1 MKKQYGLFWI
11 ALILVVVSVGTYLGH
26 YLIFHDEHHIFI
38 FLMGDLAFLPLEVLL
53 VGIVV
58 ERILSR
64 RETEEKIRK
73 LNMVISAFF
82 SEVGNP
88 LACMLLNATPQRDQ
102 IIENLDVKAKWKDPD
117 FKKAR
122 QFVEKNTS
130 VGFEGMDIAGLMDFL
145 RSKRSFML
153 TLIENPN
160 VLEHESFSDL
170 LLSEFHL
177 TEELDSRP
185 SLVNLTT
192 KDAAHINEDIKR
204 VYRHLIIHW
213 LNYMQ
218 HLKSNY
224 PYLYSHYLR
233 IHPFQSHPSA
243 VVE

>member
-1 MKKQYGLFWI
+1 MKKQQGLIWI
-11 ALILVVVSVGTYLGH
+11 ALILVVVSLSLYCTH

-38 FLMGDLAFLPLEVLL
+38 FLMHDLAFLPLEVLL

-64 RETEEKIRK
+64 REREEKMAK

-88 LACMLLNATPQRDQ
+88 LAAMLLNATPQKGR
-102 IIENLDVKAKWKDPD
+102 IIDSLHVKADWKDTD

-122 QFVEKNTS
+122 QFVEKNNL

-185 SLVNLTT
+185 SLVNLIP

-218 HLKSNY
+218 HLRSNY

-233 IHPFQSHPSA
+233 IHPFQPHPSA
-243 VVE
+243 IVE

>member
-1 MKKQYGLFWI
+1 MKKQYGLIWI
-11 ALILVVVSVGTYLGH
+11 ALILVAVSVSMYFVH
-26 YLIFHDEHHIFI
+26 YLIFHDTHHIFI
-38 FLMGDLAFLPLEVLL
+38 YMVGDLAFLPLEVLL

-64 RETEEKIRK
+64 RETDEKISK

-88 LACMLLNATPQRDQ
+88 LASMLLNATPQKDL
-102 IIENLDVKAKWKDPD
+102 IIENLDVNASWKEID
-117 FKKAR
+117 FKRAR

-130 VGFEGMDIAGLMDFL
+130 IGFDGMDIPGLSEFL
-145 RSKRSFML
+145 LKKRAFML

-170 LLSEFHL
+170 LLSVFHL
-177 TEELDSRP
+177 TEELESRP
-185 SLVNLTT
+185 SLTGLTS

-204 VYRHLIIHW
+204 AYRNLIVQW
-213 LNYMQ
+213 LGYMQ

-233 IHPFQSHPSA
+233 IHPFQLHPSA
-243 VVE
+243 VIE

>member
-1 MKKQYGLFWI
+1 MKKQYGLIWI
-11 ALILVVVSVGTYLGH
+11 ALILVVVSVSMYFVH
-26 YLIFHDEHHIFI
+26 YLIFHDAHHIFI
-38 FLMGDLAFLPLEVLL
+38 YMVGDLAFLPLEVLL

-64 RETEEKIRK
+64 REKVEKMGK

-88 LACMLLNATPQRDQ
+88 LASMLLNATPQRGL
-102 IIENLDVKAKWKDPD
+102 IIQNLDVKTGWKEAD

-122 QFVEKNTS
+122 QFVQKDTS
-130 VGFEGMDIAGLMDFL
+130 IEFGGMDIQALSEFL
-145 RSKRSFML
+145 LEKRAFML

-160 VLEHESFSDL
+160 VLEHESFADL

-177 TEELDSRP
+177 TEELESRP
-185 SLVNLTT
+185 SLTKLNH

-204 VYRHLIIHW
+204 VYRQLIIHW

-218 HLKSNY
+218 HLKLNY

-233 IHPFQSHPSA
+233 IHPFQPHPPA
-243 VVE
+243 VIE

>member
-1 MKKQYGLFWI
+1 MKKQYGLVWI
-11 ALILVVVSVGTYLGH
+11 ALILVAVSVSMYLVH
-26 YLIFHDEHHIFI
+26 YLIFRDPHHIFI
-38 FLMGDLAFLPLEVLL
+38 YMVGDLAFLPLEVLL

-58 ERILSR
+58 ERILSQ
-64 RETEEKIRK
+64 RETAEKIGK

-88 LACMLLNATPQRDQ
+88 LAGMLLNATPQKDL
-102 IIENLDVKAKWKDPD
+102 IIANLDVKAGWKDSD
-117 FKKAR
+117 FKKSR
-122 QFVEKNTS
+122 QFVEKDGS
-130 VGFEGMDIAGLMDFL
+130 ISFEGMDIPALSDFL
-145 RSKRSFML
+145 LRKRAFML

-177 TEELDSRP
+177 TEELESRP
-185 SLVNLTT
+185 SLTNLTS
-192 KDAAHINEDIKR
+192 KDSAHINEDIKR
-204 VYRHLIIHW
+204 IYRHLITHW

-233 IHPFQSHPSA
+233 IHPFQPHPSA

>member
-1 MKKQYGLFWI
+1 MKKQYGLIWI
-11 ALILVVVSVGTYLGH
+11 ALILVVVSVSMYFVH
-26 YLIFHDEHHIFI
+26 YLIFQDTHHIFI
-38 FLMGDLAFLPLEVLL
+38 YMVGDLAFLPLEVLL

-64 RETEEKIRK
+64 RETEEKVSK

-88 LACMLLNATPQRDQ
+88 LASMLLNATPRKGQ
-102 IIENLDVKAKWKDPD
+102 IIENLDVKAGWKDAD
-117 FKKAR
+117 FKKSR
-122 QFVEKNTS
+122 QFVEKDTTIS
-130 VGFEGMDIAGLMDFL
+130 FDRMDIPALSDFL
-145 RSKRSFML
+145 LKKRAFML

-170 LLSEFHL
+170 LLSVFHL
-177 TEELDSRP
+177 TEELESRP
-185 SLVNLTT
+185 SLVNLTP
-192 KDAAHINEDIKR
+192 KDGAHINEDIKR
-204 VYRHLIIHW
+204 VYRHLIVHW

-233 IHPFQSHPSA
+233 IHPFQPHPSA

>member
-1 MKKQYGLFWI
+1 MKKQYGLIWI
-11 ALILVVVSVGTYLGH
+11 AVILVVLSLSLYWAH

-38 FLMGDLAFLPLEVLL
+38 FLMHDLAFLPLEVLL

-64 RETEEKIRK
+64 REKEEKIGK

-88 LACMLLNATPQRDQ
+88 LTGMLLNATPQKDL
-102 IIENLDVKAKWKDPD
+102 IMANLNIKPDWKDID
-117 FKKAR
+117 FRKAL
-122 QFVEKNTS
+122 QFVEKDTS
-130 VGFEGMDIAGLMDFL
+130 IGFESMDIPALSEFL
-145 RSKRSFML
+145 LKKRAFML
-153 TLIENPN
+153 LLIENPN

-177 TEELDSRP
+177 TEELESRP
-185 SLVNLTT
+185 SLVNLTQ
-192 KDAAHINEDIKR
+192 KDAAHLSTDIKR
-204 VYRHLIIHW
+204 VYMHLVIHW
-213 LNYMQ
+213 LKYMQ

-233 IHPFQSHPSA
+233 IHPFQPHPSA
-243 VVE
+243 IIE

>member
-1 MKKQYGLFWI
+1 MKKQYGLIWI
-11 ALILVVVSVGTYLGH
+11 ALILVVVSVSMYFVH
-26 YLIFHDEHHIFI
+26 YLIFHDMHHIFI
-38 FLMGDLAFLPLEVLL
+38 YMVGDLAFLPLEVLL

-58 ERILSR
+58 ERILSH
-64 RETEEKIRK
+64 RETEEKISK

-82 SEVGNP
+82 AEVGNP
-88 LACMLLNATPQRDQ
+88 LASMLLNATPQKEL
-102 IIENLDVKAKWKDPD
+102 IIENLDVKAGWKEASY
-117 FKKAR
+117 KKAR

-130 VGFEGMDIAGLMDFL
+130 VGFDRMDIPELSEFL
-145 RSKRSFML
+145 LKKRAFML

-177 TEELDSRP
+177 TEELESRP
-185 SLVNLTT
+185 SLTSLTP

-233 IHPFQSHPSA
+233 IHPFQLHPSA
-243 VVE
+243 VIE

>member
-1 MKKQYGLFWI
+1 MKKQHALIWI
-11 ALILVVVSVGTYLGH
+11 ALILVVVSASMYFVH
-26 YLIFHDEHHIFI
+26 YLIFHDTHHIFI
-38 FLMGDLAFLPLEVLL
+38 YMVGDLAFLPLEVLL

-64 RETEEKIRK
+64 RETEEKMGK

-88 LACMLLNATPQRDQ
+88 LAGMLLNATHQKDL
-102 IIENLDVKAKWKDPD
+102 IMANLDVKAAWKDAD

-122 QFVEKNTS
+122 QFVGKDTS
-130 VGFEGMDIAGLMDFL
+130 ISFDRMDIPALSDFL
-145 RSKRSFML
+145 LKKRAFML

-185 SLVNLTT
+185 SLINLTP

-204 VYRHLIIHW
+204 IYRHLIIHW

-233 IHPFQSHPSA
+233 IHPFQPHPSA